1 MSAGDA
7 EMPDDT
13 IDVLAAVRDLAPSI
27 SARSAEIESERRLP
41 LDLLDQLIAAGCFRM
56 LTPRSHGGLE
66 VDLLLSME
74 IIETI
79 AAADGA
85 TGWTVMIGSES
96 PMLLALLP
104 RSRFDQ
110 IYANTPDVIVGGGFA
125 PRGQAAAG
133 AGGYLVSGQWDFAS
147 GCQHTRWLFG
157 NCVVTEDGQPRAG
170 LLPGSRE
177 IRAMLFRSD
186 QARII
191 DTWEVSGLRGTG
203 SHDIEVKNLRVPT
216 DDSLDIFMG
225 QSCVPGA
232 LYKAPVVSFA
242 LHIGAVGVGIA
253 GHALADIIAL
263 VQTNKKRLYTGSAI
277 ADSPLFHHR
286 LAQAETSLRAAREL
300 LMAESRAVWQSSLVG
315 RSPTPSE
322 TARVVGS
329 VAWAAQT
336 AASIVDTCYT
346 AGGGTALYSSSPLQR
361 HLRDI
366 HTLTQHAA
374 VNEAMLARA
383 GAFLIGRSPDFTF

>member
-1 MSAGDA
+1 
-7 EMPDDT
+7 MPDDT
-13 IDVLAAVRDLAPSI
+13 NDVLAAVRDLAPCI

-79 AAADGA
+79 AGDDGA

-133 AGGYLVSGQWDFAS
+133 AGGYLVSGRWDFAS

-253 GHALADIIAL
+253 RHALADIIAL

>member
-1 MSAGDA
+1 
-7 EMPDDT
+7 MPDDS

-56 LTPRSHGGLE
+56 LTPGSHGGLE
-66 VDLLLSME
+66 VDLPLSLE

-104 RSRFDQ
+104 RSRFDR

-125 PRGQAAAG
+125 PRGQAGAG
-133 AGGYLVSGQWDFAS
+133 AGGYLVNGRWAFVS
-147 GCQHTRWLFG
+147 GCQHSRFLIG
-157 NCVVTEDGQPRAG
+157 NCVVTENGRPRPG
-170 LLPGSRE
+170 LLPGSNE

-186 QARII
+186 QVTII
-191 DTWEVSGLRGTG
+191 DTWEVTGLRGTA
-203 SHDIEVKNLRVPT
+203 SHDIEVKNLRVPS

-253 GHALADIIAL
+253 MHALADIIAL
-263 VQTNKKRLYTGSAI
+263 VQTNKKRLYTSSAI
-277 ADSPLFHHR
+277 ADSPLFHYR
-286 LAQAETSLRAAREL
+286 LAQAETSLRAARGL
-300 LMAESRAVWQSSLVG
+300 LVAESRAVWQSSLAG
-315 RSPTPSE
+315 RSPTPAE

-346 AGGGTALYSSSPLQR
+346 AGGGTAPYNSSSLQR

-383 GAFLIGRSPDFTF
+383 GAFLAGKSPDFTF

>member
-1 MSAGDA
+1 MQ
-7 EMPDDT
+7 MPDDV

-27 SARSAEIESERRLP
+27 SARSAEIESGRRLP
-41 LDLLDQLIAAGCFRM
+41 LDLLGQLIAAGCLRM

-66 VDLLLSME
+66 VDLPLSME
-74 IIETI
+74 IIETL

-96 PMLLALLP
+96 PMLFALLP

-110 IYANTPDVIVGGGFA
+110 IYASTPDVILGGGFA

-133 AGGYLVSGQWDFAS
+133 AGGYLVNGRWAFVS
-147 GCQHTRWLFG
+147 GCQHSQWLIG
-157 NCVVTEDGQPRAG
+157 NCVVTENGRLRPG
-170 LLPGSRE
+170 LLPGSSD
-177 IRAMLFRSD
+177 IRAMLFRSN
-186 QARII
+186 QVTII
-191 DTWEVSGLRGTG
+191 DTWEVNGLRGTG
-203 SHDIEVKNLRVPT
+203 SHDIEVKNLPVSS

-225 QSCVPGA
+225 QSCVPGP

-253 GHALADIIAL
+253 RHALADIIAL

-277 ADSPLFHHR
+277 ADSPLFHYR
-286 LAQAETSLRAAREL
+286 LAHAETSLRAARAL
-300 LMAESRAVWQSSLVG
+300 LMAESRAVWQSSLAG
-315 RSPTPSE
+315 HSPTPGE
-322 TARVVGS
+322 TARLVGS
-329 VAWAAQT
+329 VAWAAQI

-346 AGGGTALYSSSPLQR
+346 AGGGSAPYNASSLQR

-383 GAFLIGRSPDFTF
+383 GAFLTGKSPDFTF

>member
-1 MSAGDA
+1 
-7 EMPDDT
+7 MPDD
-13 IDVLAAVRDLAPSI
+13 IVDVLAAVRGLAPSI
-27 SARSAEIESERRLP
+27 SARAAEIESERRLP
-41 LDLLDQLIAAGCFRM
+41 LDLLDQLIGAGCFRM

-66 VDLLLSME
+66 VDLPLSME

-110 IYANTPDVIVGGGFA
+110 IYTDTPDVIVGGGFA

-133 AGGYLVSGQWDFAS
+133 VGAYLVNGRWAFVS
-147 GCQHTRWLFG
+147 GCQHCQWLIG
-157 NCVVTEDGQPRAG
+157 NCVITQDGRPRPG
-170 LLPGSRE
+170 PLPGSNE

-186 QARII
+186 QVAII
-191 DTWEVSGLRGTG
+191 DTWEVTGLRGTG
-203 SHDIEVKNLRVPT
+203 SHDIEVKNLRVSS

-232 LYKAPVVSFA
+232 LYRAPVVSFA

-253 GHALADIIAL
+253 RHALADIIAL
-263 VQTNKKRLYTGSAI
+263 VQTHKKRLYTASPI

-300 LMAESRAVWQSSLVG
+300 LMAESRAVWQSSLAG
-315 RSPTPSE
+315 RSPTPPE

-329 VAWAAQT
+329 VTWAAHT
-336 AASIVDTCYT
+336 SASIVDTCYT
-346 AGGGTALYSSSPLQR
+346 AGGGTAPYNSSSLQR

-383 GAFLIGRSPDFTF
+383 GAFLLGKSPDFTF

>member
-1 MSAGDA
+1 
-7 EMPDDT
+7 
-13 IDVLAAVRDLAPSI
+13 
-27 SARSAEIESERRLP
+27 
-41 LDLLDQLIAAGCFRM
+41 
-56 LTPRSHGGLE
+56 
-66 VDLLLSME
+66 
-74 IIETI
+74 
-79 AAADGA
+79 
-85 TGWTVMIGSES
+85 
-96 PMLLALLP
+96 
-104 RSRFDQ
+104 
-110 IYANTPDVIVGGGFA
+110 
-125 PRGQAAAG
+125 
-133 AGGYLVSGQWDFAS
+133 
-147 GCQHTRWLFG
+147 
-157 NCVVTEDGQPRAG
+157 
-170 LLPGSRE
+170 
-177 IRAMLFRSD
+177 MLFRSD

-253 GHALADIIAL
+253 RHALADIIAL

>member
-1 MSAGDA
+1 
-7 EMPDDT
+7 MPDE
-13 IDVLAAVRDLAPSI
+13 IDGVLAAVRELAPSI
-27 SARSAEIESERRLP
+27 SARAAEIESERRLP

-66 VDLLLSME
+66 VDLPLSME

-104 RSRFDQ
+104 RTRFDQ

-133 AGGYLVSGQWDFAS
+133 PGGYLVNGRWAFAS
-147 GCQHTRWLFG
+147 GCQHSRWLIG
-157 NCVVTEDGQPRAG
+157 NCVVTENGRPRPG
-170 LLPGSRE
+170 LLPGSNQ

-186 QARII
+186 QVTII

-203 SHDIEVKNLRVPT
+203 SHDIEVKNLRVPP
-216 DDSLDIFMG
+216 DDTLDIFMG

-232 LYKAPVVSFA
+232 LYQAPVASFA

-253 GHALADIIAL
+253 RHALADIIAL
-263 VQTNKKRLYTGSAI
+263 VQTNKKRLYAGSAI
-277 ADSPLFHHR
+277 ADSPLFHYR
-286 LAQAETSLRAAREL
+286 LAHAETSLRAAREL
-300 LMAESRAVWQSSLVG
+300 LMAESRAVWQSSLAG
-315 RSPTPSE
+315 RVPTPPE
-322 TARVVGS
+322 MARVVGS

-336 AASIVDTCYT
+336 SASIVDTCYT
-346 AGGGTALYSSSPLQR
+346 AGGGTAPYNSSSLQR

-374 VNEAMLARA
+374 VNEAMLSRA
-383 GAFLIGRSPDFTF
+383 GAFLTGKTPDFTY

>member
-1 MSAGDA
+1 
-7 EMPDDT
+7 MPDD
-13 IDVLAAVRDLAPSI
+13 IVDVLAAVRELAPSI
-27 SARSAEIESERRLP
+27 SARSGEIESERRVP

-66 VDLLLSME
+66 VDLPLSME

-104 RSRFDQ
+104 RRRFDQ
-110 IYANTPDVIVGGGFA
+110 IYADAPDVIVGGGFA
-125 PRGQAAAG
+125 PRGRAAAG
-133 AGGYLVSGQWDFAS
+133 TDGYLVNGRWAFAS
-147 GCQHTRWLFG
+147 GCQHSRWLIG
-157 NCVVTEDGQPRAG
+157 NCVVTESGQPRPG
-170 LLPGSRE
+170 LLPGSNE
-177 IRAMLFRSD
+177 IRAMLFRND
-186 QARII
+186 QAKII
-191 DTWEVSGLRGTG
+191 DTWEVAGLRGTG
-203 SHDIEVKNLRVPT
+203 SHDIEVQNLQVPP

-232 LYKAPVVSFA
+232 LYQAPVVSFA

-253 GHALADIIAL
+253 RHALADIIAL

-277 ADSPLFHHR
+277 ADSPLFHYR
-286 LAQAETSLRAAREL
+286 LAQAETSLRAAHEL
-300 LMAESRAVWQSSLVG
+300 LMAESRTVWQSSLAG
-315 RSPTPSE
+315 RALTPPEMS
-322 TARVVGS
+322 RVIGS

-336 AASIVDTCYT
+336 TASIVDTCYT
-346 AGGGTALYSSSPLQR
+346 AGGGTAPYNSSPLQR

-374 VNEAMLARA
+374 VNEAMLTRA
-383 GAFLIGRSPDFTF
+383 GAFLIGKSPELPI

>member
-1 MSAGDA
+1 
-7 EMPDDT
+7 MPDDT

-133 AGGYLVSGQWDFAS
+133 AGGYLVSGRWDFAS

-157 NCVVTEDGQPRAG
+157 NCVVTENGQPRAG

-186 QARII
+186 QARVI

-203 SHDIEVKNLRVPT
+203 SHDIEVTNLRVPS

-225 QSCVPGA
+225 QSCLPGA

-253 GHALADIIAL
+253 RHALTDIIAL

>member
-133 AGGYLVSGQWDFAS
+133 AGGYLVSGRWDFAS

-157 NCVVTEDGQPRAG
+157 NCVVTENGQPRAG

-191 DTWEVSGLRGTG
+191 DTWEVSGLCGTG

-253 GHALADIIAL
+253 RHALADIIAL

-300 LMAESRAVWQSSLVG
+300 LMAESRAVWQS
-315 RSPTPSE
+315 
-322 TARVVGS
+322 
-329 VAWAAQT
+329 
-336 AASIVDTCYT
+336 
-346 AGGGTALYSSSPLQR
+346 
-361 HLRDI
+361 
-366 HTLTQHAA
+366 
-374 VNEAMLARA
+374 
-383 GAFLIGRSPDFTF
+383 

>member
-1 MSAGDA
+1 
-7 EMPDDT
+7 MPDDS
-13 IDVLAAVRDLAPSI
+13 IDVLAAVRDLVPSL

-66 VDLLLSME
+66 IDLPLSME
-74 IIETI
+74 IIEMI

-104 RSRFDQ
+104 RTRFDR
-110 IYANTPDVIVGGGFA
+110 IYASTPDVIVGGGFA

-133 AGGYLVSGQWDFAS
+133 AGGYLVNGRWAFAS
-147 GCQHTRWLFG
+147 GCQHSRYLIG
-157 NCVVTEDGQPRAG
+157 NCVVTENGRPRPG
-170 LLPGSRE
+170 LVPGSNE
-177 IRAMLFRSD
+177 IRAMLFHSD
-186 QARII
+186 QVTII
-191 DTWEVSGLRGTG
+191 DTWEVTGLRGTG
-203 SHDIEVKNLRVPT
+203 SHDIEIKNVRVPS

-225 QSCVPGA
+225 QSSVPGA

-253 GHALADIIAL
+253 MHALADIIAL
-263 VQTNKKRLYTGSAI
+263 VQTNKKRLYTSSAI
-277 ADSPLFHHR
+277 ADSPLFHYR
-286 LAQAETSLRAAREL
+286 LAQAETSLRAARGL
-300 LMAESRAVWQSSLVG
+300 LMAESRAVWQSSLAG
-315 RSPTPSE
+315 RSPTPAE

-346 AGGGTALYSSSPLQR
+346 AGGGTAPYNSSSLQR

-383 GAFLIGRSPDFTF
+383 GAFLAGKSPDFTY

>member
-1 MSAGDA
+1 
-7 EMPDDT
+7 MPDDT

-66 VDLLLSME
+66 VDLLRSME

-110 IYANTPDVIVGGGFA
+110 IYANTPDVIVGGAFA
-125 PRGQAAAG
+125 PQGQAAAG
-133 AGGYLVSGQWDFAS
+133 AGGYLVNGRWAFAS
-147 GCQHTRWLFG
+147 GCQHARWLFG
-157 NCVVTEDGQPRAG
+157 NCVVTENGQPRAG

-253 GHALADIIAL
+253 RHALADIIAL
-263 VQTNKKRLYTGSAI
+263 VQTNKKRLYAGSAI
-277 ADSPLFHHR
+277 AESPLFHHR

-300 LMAESRAVWQSSLVG
+300 LMAESRAVWQSSLAG
-315 RSPTPSE
+315 RSPTPPE

-346 AGGGTALYSSSPLQR
+346 AGGGTAPYNSSPLQR

-374 VNEAMLARA
+374 VSDGMLARA
-383 GAFLIGRSPDFTF
+383 GAFLIGGSPDFTY

>member
-1 MSAGDA
+1 
-7 EMPDDT
+7 MPDD
-13 IDVLAAVRDLAPSI
+13 IVDVLAAVRELAPSI
-27 SARSAEIESERRLP
+27 SAGSEEIESERRVP

-66 VDLLLSME
+66 LDLPLSLE

-104 RSRFDQ
+104 RCRFDQ
-110 IYANTPDVIVGGGFA
+110 IYADTPDVIVGGGFA

-133 AGGYLVSGQWDFAS
+133 AGGYLVNGRWAFAS
-147 GCQHTRWLFG
+147 GCQHSRWLIG
-157 NCVVTEDGQPRAG
+157 NCVVTENGQPRPG
-170 LLPGSRE
+170 LLPGSNE

-186 QARII
+186 QVKII
-191 DTWEVSGLRGTG
+191 DTWEVTGLRGTG
-203 SHDIEVKNLRVPT
+203 SHDIEVKNLKVPF
-216 DDSLDIFMG
+216 DHSLDIFMG

-232 LYKAPVVSFA
+232 LYKAPVASFA

-253 GHALADIIAL
+253 THAVADIIAL

-277 ADSPLFHHR
+277 ADSPLFHYR
-286 LAQAETSLRAAREL
+286 LAHAETSLRAAHEL
-300 LMAESRAVWQSSLVG
+300 LMAESRAVWQSSLAG
-315 RSPTPSE
+315 RSLTPPE
-322 TARVVGS
+322 MARVVGS

-336 AASIVDTCYT
+336 TASIVDTCYT
-346 AGGGTALYSSSPLQR
+346 AGGGTAPYNSSPLQR

-374 VNEAMLARA
+374 VNEAMLTRA
-383 GAFLIGRSPDFTF
+383 GAFLIGKSPEFPV

>member
-1 MSAGDA
+1 
-7 EMPDDT
+7 MPDHT

-27 SARSAEIESERRLP
+27 STRSAEIEAGRRVP

-56 LTPRSHGGLE
+56 LTPLSHGGLE
-66 VDLLLSME
+66 VDLPLSME
-74 IIETI
+74 ILETI

-125 PRGQAAAG
+125 PRGQAVAG
-133 AGGYLVSGQWDFAS
+133 ADSYLVNGRWAFAS
-147 GCQHTRWLFG
+147 GCQHSRFLIG
-157 NCVVTEDGQPRAG
+157 NCVIIENGRPRPG
-170 LLPGSRE
+170 LLPGSNDV
-177 IRAMLFRSD
+177 RAMLFRSD
-186 QARII
+186 QVTII
-191 DTWEVSGLRGTG
+191 DTWEVTGLRGTG
-203 SHDIEVKNLRVPT
+203 SHDIEVKNLRVPC
-216 DDSLDIFMG
+216 DDSLDIFLG

-253 GHALADIIAL
+253 RHALTDIIAL
-263 VQTNKKRLYTGSAI
+263 VQTNKKRLYAGSAL
-277 ADSPLFHHR
+277 ADSPLFHYR
-286 LAQAETSLRAAREL
+286 LAHAETSLRAAREL
-300 LMAESRAVWQSSLVG
+300 LMAESRTVWESSLAG
-315 RSPTPSE
+315 RSPTPAES
-322 TARVVGS
+322 ARVISS

-346 AGGGTALYSSSPLQR
+346 AGGGTAPYNSSSLQR

-383 GAFLIGRSPDFTF
+383 GAFLIGKSPDFTY

>member
-1 MSAGDA
+1 
-7 EMPDDT
+7 MPDDT

-41 LDLLDQLIAAGCFRM
+41 LDLLDQLITAGCFRM

-133 AGGYLVSGQWDFAS
+133 AGGYLVSGRWDFAS

-253 GHALADIIAL
+253 RHALADIIAL

>member
-1 MSAGDA
+1 MQ
-7 EMPDDT
+7 MPDDV

-27 SARSAEIESERRLP
+27 SARSAEIESGRRLP
-41 LDLLDQLIAAGCFRM
+41 LDLLGQLIAAGCLRM

-66 VDLLLSME
+66 VDLPLSME
-74 IIETI
+74 IIETL

-96 PMLLALLP
+96 PMLFALLP

-110 IYANTPDVIVGGGFA
+110 IYASTPDVILGGGFA

-133 AGGYLVSGQWDFAS
+133 AGGYLVNGRWAFVS
-147 GCQHTRWLFG
+147 GCQHSQWLIG
-157 NCVVTEDGQPRAG
+157 NCVVTENGRPRPG
-170 LLPGSRE
+170 LLPGSSD
-177 IRAMLFRSD
+177 IRAMLFRSN
-186 QARII
+186 QVTII
-191 DTWEVSGLRGTG
+191 DTWEVNGLRGTG
-203 SHDIEVKNLRVPT
+203 SHDIEVKNLPVSS
-216 DDSLDIFMG
+216 DDSLDIFIG
-225 QSCVPGA
+225 QSCVPGP

-253 GHALADIIAL
+253 RHALADIIAL

-277 ADSPLFHHR
+277 ADSPLFHYR
-286 LAQAETSLRAAREL
+286 LAHAETSLRAARAL
-300 LMAESRAVWQSSLVG
+300 LMAESRAVWQSSLAG
-315 RSPTPSE
+315 HSPTPGE

-346 AGGGTALYSSSPLQR
+346 AGGGSAPYNASSLQR
-361 HLRDI
+361 HLRDV

-383 GAFLIGRSPDFTF
+383 GAFLTGKSPDFTF

>member
-1 MSAGDA
+1 
-7 EMPDDT
+7 MPDDT

-133 AGGYLVSGQWDFAS
+133 AGGYLVSGRWDFAS

-157 NCVVTEDGQPRAG
+157 NCVVTENGQPRAG

-242 LHIGAVGVGIA
+242 LHIGAVGAGIA
-253 GHALADIIAL
+253 RHALADIIAL

-336 AASIVDTCYT
+336 AASVVDTCYT

>member
-1 MSAGDA
+1 
-7 EMPDDT
+7 MPDRN
-13 IDVLAAVRDLAPSI
+13 IDVLTAVRDLAHSI

-41 LDLLDQLIAAGCFRM
+41 HDLLEQLIGAGCFRM

-66 VDLLLSME
+66 VDLPLSME

-110 IYANTPDVIVGGGFA
+110 IYLKTPDVILGGGFA

-133 AGGYLVSGQWDFAS
+133 AGEYLVTGRWAFVS
-147 GCQHTRWLFG
+147 GCQHSQWLVG
-157 NCVVTEDGQPRAG
+157 NCLVTENGRPRPG
-170 LLPGSRE
+170 VVPGSNE

-186 QARII
+186 QVKII

-203 SHDIEVKNLRVPT
+203 SHDFEVNNLRVPA
-216 DDSLDIFMG
+216 DDSLDIFQG

-242 LHIGAVGVGIA
+242 LHIGAVGIGIA
-253 GHALADIIAL
+253 SHALADIIAL
-263 VQTNKKRLYTGSAI
+263 ARTNKKRLYTGAAI
-277 ADSPLFHHR
+277 
-286 LAQAETSLRAAREL
+286 
-300 LMAESRAVWQSSLVG
+300 
-315 RSPTPSE
+315 
-322 TARVVGS
+322 
-329 VAWAAQT
+329 
-336 AASIVDTCYT
+336 
-346 AGGGTALYSSSPLQR
+346 
-361 HLRDI
+361 
-366 HTLTQHAA
+366 
-374 VNEAMLARA
+374 
-383 GAFLIGRSPDFTF
+383 

>member
-1 MSAGDA
+1 
-7 EMPDDT
+7 MPDDT

-41 LDLLDQLIAAGCFRM
+41 LDLLDQLITAGCFRM

-133 AGGYLVSGQWDFAS
+133 AGGYLVSGRWDFAS

-225 QSCVPGA
+225 QLCVPGA

>member
-1 MSAGDA
+1 
-7 EMPDDT
+7 MPDDT

-133 AGGYLVSGQWDFAS
+133 AGGYLVSGRWDFAS

-253 GHALADIIAL
+253 RHALADIIAL
-263 VQTNKKRLYTGSAI
+263 VQTNKKRLYAGSAI
-277 ADSPLFHHR
+277 ADSPLFYHQ
-286 LAQAETSLRAAREL
+286 LAQAETSLRAVREL

-346 AGGGTALYSSSPLQR
+346 AGGGTAPYNSSSLQR

-383 GAFLIGRSPDFTF
+383 GAFLIGKSPDFTY

>member
-1 MSAGDA
+1 
-7 EMPDDT
+7 MPDDT
-13 IDVLAAVRDLAPSI
+13 IEVLAAVRDLAPSI
-27 SARSAEIESERRLP
+27 SARSAEIEAERRLP
-41 LDLLDQLIAAGCFRM
+41 LDLLDQLVASGCFRM

-66 VDLLLSME
+66 VDLPLSME

-110 IYANTPDVIVGGGFA
+110 IYADTPDVIVGGAFA

-133 AGGYLVSGQWDFAS
+133 AGGYLVSGRWAFAS
-147 GCQHTRWLFG
+147 GCQHARWLFG
-157 NCVVTEDGQPRAG
+157 NCVVTENGQPRAG
-170 LLPGSRE
+170 LLPGARE
-177 IRAMLFRSD
+177 TRAMLFGSD

-203 SHDIEVKNLRVPT
+203 SHDIEVTNLQVPS

-225 QSCVPGA
+225 QSCVAGA

-253 GHALADIIAL
+253 RHALADIIAL
-263 VQTNKKRLYTGSAI
+263 VQTNKKRLYAGSAI

-300 LMAESRAVWQSSLVG
+300 LMAESRAVWQSSLDG
-315 RSPTPSE
+315 RSPNPPE

-346 AGGGTALYSSSPLQR
+346 AGGGTAPYNSSPLQR

-383 GAFLIGRSPDFTF
+383 GAFLVGRSPDFTF

>member
-1 MSAGDA
+1 
-7 EMPDDT
+7 MPDDS
-13 IDVLAAVRDLAPSI
+13 IAVLAAVRDLAPSI
-27 SARSAEIESERRLP
+27 SARSAEIESARRLP

-56 LTPRSHGGLE
+56 LTPRSHGGFE
-66 VDLLLSME
+66 VDLPRSME
-74 IIETI
+74 IIETM

-133 AGGYLVSGQWDFAS
+133 AGGYLVNGRWAFAS
-147 GCQHTRWLFG
+147 GCQHSRWLIG
-157 NCVVTEDGQPRAG
+157 NCVVTENGRPRSG
-170 LLPGSRE
+170 LLPGSSE

-186 QARII
+186 QVTII
-191 DTWEVSGLRGTG
+191 DTWEVAGLRGTG
-203 SHDIEVKNLRVPT
+203 SHDIEVKNLRVPA

-232 LYKAPVVSFA
+232 LYRAPVVSFA
-242 LHIGAVGVGIA
+242 LHIGAVAVGIA

-277 ADSPLFHHR
+277 ADSPLFHYR
-286 LAQAETSLRAAREL
+286 LAHAETSLRAAREL
-300 LMAESRAVWQSSLVG
+300 LMAESRVVWQSSLTG
-315 RSPTPSE
+315 RSPTPPE
-322 TARVVGS
+322 TARVIGS

-336 AASIVDTCYT
+336 AASIVDSCYT
-346 AGGGTALYSSSPLQR
+346 AGGGTAPYNSSSLQR

-374 VNEAMLARA
+374 VNEAMVARA
-383 GAFLIGRSPDFTF
+383 GAFLLGKSPDFTF